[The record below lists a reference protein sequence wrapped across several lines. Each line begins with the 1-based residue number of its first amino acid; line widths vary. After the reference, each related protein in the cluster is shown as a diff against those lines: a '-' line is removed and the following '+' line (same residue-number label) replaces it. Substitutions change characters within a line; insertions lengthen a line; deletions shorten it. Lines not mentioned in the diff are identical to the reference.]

1 MARCLCSFCPT
12 PHPCAHGGVRGPKF
26 CPAPSPSCAQ
36 NRCMPNSSGPSAG
49 ARQTALLKRQRQ
61 AGTVLDG
68 AAAIAASAKKAR
80 IRGSTPPS
88 DVGNQRQP
96 YYHAVQV
103 PPLPPALPEPFQVR
117 NAGAGIEA
125 AAMVREYASTRMTAL
140 LDADWSQELDAACRS
155 PVTHAVLVTEL
166 STAAPVG
173 LVAAHIGAR
182 SVTVRVIHVVPRLRG
197 HARLGE
203 HLWRALLPLLQEATS
218 NKSARHKLCLL
229 STTCAR
235 GAQAAAFWML
245 RCGWQG
251 SDDATEAARRWHT
264 QRDVASSSKTKVGE
278 YSMSYQL

>member
-1 MARCLCSFCPT
+1 
-12 PHPCAHGGVRGPKF
+12 
-26 CPAPSPSCAQ
+26 
-36 NRCMPNSSGPSAG
+36 MPNSSGPSAG

-117 NAGAGIEA
+117 HAGAGTEVVDV
-125 AAMVREYASTRMTAL
+125 VREYASVQSTAL